1 MKELEFNLLR
11 DMKERELQ
19 KYPDIWTEI
28 EEYKLAVRALERN
41 GYIAN
46 EMITEKGKIELEK
59 HKVDNAVI
67 MAAGYSARCMPL
79 SSVLPKGLF
88 RVKGEILIEREIEQL
103 REAGIE
109 EIVVITGYLSEK
121 FDYLKDKFHVKLVHN
136 ADYDKYNNMSSLY
149 AAQEYLNN
157 SYVLCSDNYYEENV
171 FHKYVLYPYYSCV
184 YSEKFCDEYCVTEV
198 APDGDINNIHRGGE
212 HAWYTI
218 GDCYFDADYS
228 DKFKK
233 LMNDEWSDLN
243 VRGMLMDDFQIKHL
257 DVLRFKKKE
266 RMENSIL
273 EFDTLE
279 EIRAF
284 DKDFLKFEQ
293 ENLDVNNE
301 VNHVLYKY
309 SEVKSYHSVPT
320 EQLNGRLHLNENLF
334 GPSPKCFDVL
344 KTVTPEDLYLYDL
357 THKDELVDTIAKYSG
372 ISGNN
377 IFVHNGSSEVIKSI
391 FSILLNEND
400 VVLIPNPG
408 WSYYKSVADAKFAK
422 CVAYEVRESETSYEY
437 NIEDI
442 MSKAKEYSPKMIVIT
457 SPQMPTGCEISP
469 DNIERIIR
477 ENQNSIIMLDEA
489 YWGYEDFSNQFEK
502 NIITQYSNV
511 VITRT
516 FSKFY
521 GLANVR
527 IGYGLCSY
535 PLRRTIGLDLP
546 LFRASGISRK
556 IAIEAIKDTEYY
568 DKMRAETKLVRDWFI
583 GELNKLED
591 VKAYKT
597 GSNFVFIKLGNAD
610 ADRVRVF
617 MEENGIL
624 IRLFNDKD
632 ALRLRITIGP
642 KDIMERV
649 LLQLRLA
656 LNCS

>member
-1 MKELEFNLLR
+1 M
-11 DMKERELQ
+11 
-19 KYPDIWTEI
+19 
-28 EEYKLAVRALERN
+28 
-41 GYIAN
+41 
-46 EMITEKGKIELEK
+46 
-59 HKVDNAVI
+59 
-67 MAAGYSARCMPL
+67 
-79 SSVLPKGLF
+79 
-88 RVKGEILIEREIEQL
+88 
-103 REAGIE
+103 
-109 EIVVITGYLSEK
+109 
-121 FDYLKDKFHVKLVHN
+121 
-136 ADYDKYNNMSSLY
+136 
-149 AAQEYLNN
+149 
-157 SYVLCSDNYYEENV
+157 
-171 FHKYVLYPYYSCV
+171 
-184 YSEKFCDEYCVTEV
+184 YSENFCDEYCVTEL
-198 APDGDINNIHRGGE
+198 AENGDINGIHRGGKQ
-212 HAWYTI
+212 AWYTI
-218 GDCYFDADYS
+218 GDCYFDSDYS
-228 DKFKK
+228 DKFRS
-233 LMNDEWSDLN
+233 LMNDEWSDFN
-243 VRGMLMDDFQIKHL
+243 VRSMLMDDFQIKHL
-257 DVLRFKKKE
+257 NVLRFKKKD
-266 RMENSIL
+266 RIENSIL

-284 DKDFLKFEQ
+284 DKDFIQFEQ
-293 ENLDVNNE
+293 ENLDINNE

-334 GPSPKCFDVL
+334 KPSPKCFHVL
-344 KTVTPEDLYLYDL
+344 KTITMEDLYLYDL
-357 THKDELVDTIAKYSG
+357 THKDELVDTIAEYTG
-372 ISGNN
+372 ISGSN

-400 VVLIPNPG
+400 VVLIPTPG
-408 WSYYKSVADAKFAK
+408 WSYYKSVADARFAK
-422 CVAYEVRESETSYEY
+422 CVSYDVREGELSYEY
-437 NIEDI
+437 DINDI
-442 MSKAKEYSPKMIVIT
+442 MLKAAKYSPKLIVIT
-457 SPQMPTGCEISP
+457 SPQMPTGCEISH
-469 DNIERIIR
+469 DDIERIIR

-502 NIITQYSNV
+502 SIITQYSNV

-568 DKMRAETKLVRDWFI
+568 DKMRIETKLVRNWFI
-583 GELNKLED
+583 DELNKLDD
-591 VKAYKT
+591 VKAYQT
-597 GSNFVFIKLGNAD
+597 GSNFVFIKLKNAD

-624 IRLFNDKD
+624 IRLFTDKD
-632 ALRLRITIGP
+632 ALRLRISIGP

>member
-11 DMKERELQ
+11 DIKEKGLK
-19 KYPDIWTEI
+19 KYPEAWMEI
-28 EEYKLAVRALERN
+28 EEYKLAVRALERD
-41 GYIAN
+41 GYIVDGT
-46 EMITEKGKIELEK
+46 ISEKGENKLQN

-88 RVKGEILIEREIEQL
+88 RIKGEILIERQIEQL
-103 REAGIE
+103 QHADIE
-109 EIVVITGYLSEK
+109 EIIVVTGYLH
-121 FDYLKDKFHVKLVHN
+121 DKFNYLQDKYGVKLIYN

-149 AAQEYLNN
+149 VAQKYLNN

-184 YSEKFCDEYCVTEV
+184 YSDKFCDEYCVTEV
-198 APDGDINNIHRGGE
+198 SENGDINKIHRGGE
-212 HAWYTI
+212 HTWYTI
-218 GDCYFDADYS
+218 GDCYFDANYS
-228 DKFKK
+228 EKFKM
-233 LMNDEWSDLN
+233 LMNDEWSDYN
-243 VRGMLMDDFQIKHL
+243 VRSMLMDDFQIKHL

-266 RMENSIL
+266 RIEDSIL

-279 EIRAF
+279 EIKEF
-284 DKDFLKFEQ
+284 DKEFIKFEQ

-301 VNHVLYKY
+301 VNHVLFKY
-309 SEVKSYHSVPT
+309 SEIKSYHSVPT
-320 EQLNGRLHLNENLF
+320 EQLGGRLHLNENLF
-334 GPSPKCFDVL
+334 GPSPKCIEIL
-344 KTVTPEDLYLYDL
+344 KTIKLEDLYLYDL
-357 THKDELVDTIAKYSG
+357 THKDELVDTIAAYTG
-372 ISGNN
+372 VSGNN

-400 VVLIPNPG
+400 VILIPNPG

-422 CVAYEVRESETSYEY
+422 CVSYEVREGETAYEY
-437 NIEDI
+437 NVEDI
-442 MSKAKEYSPKMIVIT
+442 MSKTSEYSPKIIVLT
-457 SPQMPTGCEISP
+457 SPQMPTGCEIP
-469 DNIERIIR
+469 HDDIEKIIR
-477 ENQNSIIMLDEA
+477 NNQNSIIMLDEA
-489 YWGYEDFSNQFEK
+489 YWGYEDFSSKFEK
-502 NIITQYSNV
+502 KMITQYSNV

-556 IAIEAIKDTEYY
+556 IAVEAIKDTGYY
-568 DKMRAETKLVRDWFI
+568 DRMRVETKSVRNWFI
-583 GELNKLED
+583 NELNRLNG
-591 VKAYKT
+591 VKAYET
-597 GSNFVFIKLGNAD
+597 GSNFVFVKLINAD

-624 IRLFNDKD
+624 IRLFTDKD

-642 KDIMERV
+642 KNIMERV
-649 LLQLRLA
+649 LLQLRHA
-656 LNCS
+656 LNCT

>member
-11 DMKERELQ
+11 DIKEKGLKEYLNS
-19 KYPDIWTEI
+19 WTEI
-28 EEYKLAVRALERN
+28 EEYKLAVRALERDGYVFN
-41 GYIAN
+41 GTIS
-46 EMITEKGKIELEK
+46 EKGERELEK

-88 RVKGEILIEREIEQL
+88 RIKGEILIERQIKQL
-103 REAGIE
+103 RSAGID
-109 EIVVITGYLSEK
+109 EIIIVTGHLNEK
-121 FDYLKDKFHVKLVHN
+121 FNYLQNKYGARLVYN

-149 AAQEYLNN
+149 AAQDYLKNT
-157 SYVLCSDNYYEENV
+157 YVLCSDNYYEENV

-184 YSEKFCDEYCVTEV
+184 YSDKFCDEYCVTEV
-198 APDGDINNIHRGGE
+198 AANGDINSIHRGGE

-228 DKFKK
+228 DKFKA
-233 LMNDEWSDLN
+233 LMNDEWSDFN
-243 VRGMLMDDFQIKHL
+243 VRGMLMDDFQIRHL

-266 RMENSIL
+266 RLENSIL

-279 EIRAF
+279 EIKEF
-284 DKDFLKFEQ
+284 DKDFIKFEK
-293 ENLDVNNE
+293 ENLDVDNE
-301 VNHVLYKY
+301 VNHVLFKY

-320 EQLNGRLHLNENLF
+320 EQLGGRLHLNENLY
-334 GPSPKCFDVL
+334 GPSPKCIDVL
-344 KTVTPEDLYLYDL
+344 KSITLEDLYLYDL
-357 THKDELVDTIAKYSG
+357 THRDELVDTIAAYTG

-400 VVLIPNPG
+400 VILIPSPG
-408 WSYYKSVADAKFAK
+408 WSYYKSVADAKFAR
-422 CVAYEVRESETSYEY
+422 CLTYEVREGDTGYEY
-437 NIEDI
+437 NVEDV
-442 MSKAKEYSPKMIVIT
+442 MSKADEYSPKMIVIT
-457 SPQMPTGCEISP
+457 SPQMPTGCEIP
-469 DNIERIIR
+469 HDDIERIIR
-477 ENQNSIIMLDEA
+477 ENQNSVVMLDEA
-489 YWGYEDFSNQFEK
+489 YWGYEDFSNKFEK
-502 NIITQYSNV
+502 NMITQYSNV

-568 DKMRAETKLVRDWFI
+568 DKMRAETKCVRDWFI
-583 GELNKLED
+583 DELNKLD
-591 VKAYKT
+591 GVKAYKT
-597 GSNFVFIKLGNAD
+597 GSNFVFIKLLNVD
-610 ADRVRVF
+610 PDRVRVF

-624 IRLFNDKD
+624 IRLFTDKD

-649 LLQLRLA
+649 LLQLRHA
-656 LNCS
+656 IRNS